1 MELFGKNLLTFR
13 HTITSQPRGGHVT
26 EHLTDFDKDWH
37 SGLCSSMLECPECKQ
52 PLDLYF
58 FMNLFTFKIWI
69 VAALACCCC
78 CWYVGL
84 VAERAGE
91 SFWAGCCNAPI
102 ALLAVRSKVRG
113 AFRIRVSFYVRLP
126 IRIYTL

>member
-1 MELFGKNLLTFR
+1 MAGQPV
-13 HTITSQPRGGHVT
+13 TSQPHGGNAT
-26 EHLTDFDKDWH
+26 QHLTNFDKDWH
-37 SGLCSSMLECPECKQ
+37 SGLFSSMLDCP
-52 PLDLYF
+52 DSA
-58 FMNLFTFKIWI
+58 I
-69 VAALACCCC
+69 ACCCC

-113 AFRIRVSFYVRLP
+113 AFRIRGNLCYDQCISSCCCQCASMQTKHELDYQGVSGLGPRWLGNKS
-126 IRIYTL
+126 

>member
-1 MELFGKNLLTFR
+1 MATHPVTTQPQGK
-13 HTITSQPRGGHVT
+13 HVT
-26 EHLTDFDKDWH
+26 EHLTNFDKDWH
-37 SGLCSSMLECPECKQ
+37 S
-52 PLDLYF
+52 
-58 FMNLFTFKIWI
+58 
-69 VAALACCCC
+69 AALACCCC

-113 AFRIRVSFYVRLP
+113 AFRIRRPHRYDLP
-126 IRIYTL
+126 KGHMEPGEAELQTALRGNQLIYEI

>member
-1 MELFGKNLLTFR
+1 QR
-13 HTITSQPRGGHVT
+13 VTSQPHGGNAT
-26 EHLTDFDKDWH
+26 QHLTNFDKDWH
-37 SGLCSSMLECPECKQ
+37 SGLFSSMLDCP
-52 PLDLYF
+52 DSA
-58 FMNLFTFKIWI
+58 I
-69 VAALACCCC
+69 ACCCC

-113 AFRIRVSFYVRLP
+113 AFRIR
-126 IRIYTL
+126 